1 MCSDSLEK
9 KPSSLGSTEPI
20 GQLELLIGDED
31 KPDCF
36 FFFFMPSRLPI
47 PIETLYFQAVCV
59 YAKLGTNAQ

>member
-36 FFFFMPSRLPI
+36 FFFF
-47 PIETLYFQAVCV
+47 LYAFTPANTYRDIIFSGCVCV
-59 YAKLGTNAQ
+59 C